1 MRYILMDIDEA
12 VKYCKGKKV
21 LVAEQDLENENEVI
35 GFERKTFQE
44 CKEIIERS
52 ETIAKI
58 CDDFLNQLRVF
69 SEKQDDIMNIRSIGK
84 MSTILVHDPVL
95 KTEINK
101 KVEENKG
108 RTKNR
113 TDVRKSIDKNKCS

>member
-21 LVAEQDLENENEVI
+21 LVAEQDLESENEVI
-35 GFERKTFQE
+35 GFEKKTFQE

-69 SEKQDDIMNIRSIGK
+69 TKKQEDVMNVRPVGK
-84 MSTILVHDPVL
+84 MSTILVNDSPSS
-95 KTEINK
+95 K
-101 KVEENKG
+101 KW
-108 RTKNR
+108 
-113 TDVRKSIDKNKCS
+113 

>member
-1 MRYILMDIDEA
+1 MRYVEMTIEEA
-12 VKYCKGKKV
+12 VKNCKGKKV
-21 LVAEQDLENENEVI
+21 LVAEQDLEKSKNEVV

-69 SEKQDDIMNIRSIGK
+69 SEKQDDIMNIRPVGK
-84 MSTILVHDPVL
+84 MSTILVRDPFPNS
-95 KTEINK
+95 TEHK
-101 KVEENKG
+101 KN
-108 RTKNR
+108 KNR
-113 TDVRKSIDKNKCS
+113 TNVLSTIDKNKCS

>member
-21 LVAEQDLENENEVI
+21 LVAEQDLESENEVI

-69 SEKQDDIMNIRSIGK
+69 SEKQEDVINIRPIGT
-84 MSTILVHDPVL
+84 MSTILVHDPFPD
-95 KTEINK
+95 TEAQKKNK
-101 KVEENKG
+101 KSNKRSG
-108 RTKNR
+108 
-113 TDVRKSIDKNKCS
+113 DY

>member
-1 MRYILMDIDEA
+1 MRYVLMTIEEA

-21 LVAEQDLENENEVI
+21 LVAEQDLEKNENEVV

-44 CKEIIERS
+44 CKELIERS

-69 SEKQDDIMNIRSIGK
+69 SEKQLDLINIKPIGT
-84 MSTILVHDPVL
+84 MSTILVHDPFPD
-95 KTEINK
+95 TEAQKKNK
-101 KVEENKG
+101 KSNKLF
-108 RTKNR
+108 
-113 TDVRKSIDKNKCS
+113 

>member
-1 MRYILMDIDEA
+1 MDIDEA

-21 LVAEQDLENENEVI
+21 LVAEQDLESENEVI

-69 SEKQDDIMNIRSIGK
+69 SEKQEDVISIRPIGT
-84 MSTILVHDPVL
+84 MSTILVHDPFPDSEEQEKEQ
-95 KTEINK
+95 KTNK
-101 KVEENKG
+101 RSGNY
-108 RTKNR
+108 
-113 TDVRKSIDKNKCS
+113 

>member
-1 MRYILMDIDEA
+1 MRYVLMDIEEA
-12 VKYCKGKKV
+12 VKHCKGKKV
-21 LVAEQDLENENEVI
+21 LVAEQDLENNEVV

-44 CKEIIERS
+44 CKDIIERS

-69 SEKQDDIMNIRSIGK
+69 SEKQLDLMDIKPIGT
-84 MSTILVHDPVL
+84 MSTILVHDPFPD
-95 KTEINK
+95 TEEQK
-101 KVEENKG
+101 

-113 TDVRKSIDKNKCS
+113 TNVLSTIDKNKCSC

>member
-12 VKYCKGKKV
+12 AKYCKGKKV

-69 SEKQDDIMNIRSIGK
+69 SERQDDIMNIRPIGK

-95 KTEINK
+95 KPEINK
-101 KVEENKG
+101 KVG
-108 RTKNR
+108 
-113 TDVRKSIDKNKCS
+113 KNKKSNKRSGNC

>member
-1 MRYILMDIDEA
+1 MRYVLMDIEEA

-21 LVAEQDLENENEVI
+21 LVAEQDLEKNEVV

-58 CDDFLNQLRVF
+58 CDDFLNQLKVF
-69 SEKQDDIMNIRSIGK
+69 SEKQEDIMNIRPVGK
-84 MSTILVHDPVL
+84 MSTILVRDPFPNS
-95 KTEINK
+95 TEHK
-101 KVEENKG
+101 KD
-108 RTKNR
+108 KNR
-113 TDVRKSIDKNKCS
+113 TNVLSTIDKNKCS

>member
-1 MRYILMDIDEA
+1 MRYVLMDIDEA

-21 LVAEQDLENENEVI
+21 LVAEQDLENNEVV

-44 CKEIIERS
+44 CKDIIERS

-69 SEKQDDIMNIRSIGK
+69 SEKQLDLMNIKPIGT
-84 MSTILVHDPVL
+84 MSTILVHDPFPD
-95 KTEINK
+95 TEEQK
-101 KVEENKG
+101 

-113 TDVRKSIDKNKCS
+113 TSVLSTIDKNKCSC

>member
-21 LVAEQDLENENEVI
+21 LVAEQDLENNEVV

-44 CKEIIERS
+44 CKDIIERS

-69 SEKQDDIMNIRSIGK
+69 SEKQLDLINIKPIGT
-84 MSTILVHDPVL
+84 MSTILVHDPFPD
-95 KTEINK
+95 TEAQKKNK
-101 KVEENKG
+101 KSNKRSG
-108 RTKNR
+108 
-113 TDVRKSIDKNKCS
+113 DY

>member
-21 LVAEQDLENENEVI
+21 LVAEQDLENNEVV

-69 SEKQDDIMNIRSIGK
+69 SERQDDIMNIRPIGK

-95 KTEINK
+95 KPEINK
-101 KVEENKG
+101 KAEKNKG